1 MKSTNGKQTEI
12 LKKSMDNAFKN
23 SKESIRSVIQSNT
36 KQFDSAVEANK
47 KTFDTI
53 SKTLN
58 EKEID
63 ASIVNSFKT
72 AFGKSIKMSE
82 DVIDSIIDSHSSRIN
97 DSIDFTTRFMEII
110 STSDF
115 NKKEGLSNLMELV
128 MENLERSAALSMHN
142 MEKIGTAYN
151 EHLTMAVGFNKKFAD
166 KMSSQITAM
175 YKVQPKTMDSFSAL
189 DMVTEWWKKDI
200 AEKAKA

>member
-36 KQFDSAVEANK
+36 KQFDSAIEANK
-47 KTFDTI
+47 KTFESI

-63 ASIVNSFKT
+63 PSIVNSFKT

-82 DVIDSIIDSHSSRIN
+82 DVIDSVIDSHSSRIN

-110 STSDF
+110 SASDF

-128 MENLERSAALSMHN
+128 MENLERSAALSMSN
-142 MEKIGTAYN
+142 MQKIGTVYN
-151 EHLTMAVGFNKKFAD
+151 EHLNLVVGFNKKFAD
-166 KMSSQITAM
+166 RMNTQITAM
-175 YKVQPKTMDSFSAL
+175 YNAQPKSMGSFSAL

-200 AEKAKA
+200 TEKAEA